1 MPRFDP
7 TRHLFSS
14 TPSIMPPS
22 TTTPPIHPETPMGEI
37 LQAYPSARRALFMRY
52 HVGGCS
58 SCGYDPSDTLADVCK
73 SHNILDVDE
82 VIRHIHAS
90 HEADQR
96 LQVDVRETQ
105 RLMQAGEGWRL
116 IDVREDFE
124 REIVAIEGAEAISQ
138 ELVQSLMG
146 GPKDA
151 KLIFFCHHGMR
162 SLDAASYFVGHG
174 FEHVRSMSGGIEAWA
189 QEIDPTLARY

>member
-1 MPRFDP
+1 MSQPA
-7 TRHLFSS
+7 
-14 TPSIMPPS
+14 
-22 TTTPPIHPETPMGEI
+22 TTTPLRPETTMAEI
-37 LQAYPSARRALFMRY
+37 LEAYPSARRALFMRY

-58 SCGYDPSDTLADVCK
+58 SCGYDPSDTLATVCQ

-90 HEADQR
+90 HEADRR
-96 LQVDVRETQ
+96 LQVDVHEVK
-105 RLMQAGEGWRL
+105 RLMSAGEGWRL

-124 REIVAIEGAEAISQ
+124 RKVAAIAGAEAITQ

-146 GPKDA
+146 GSKDA
-151 KLIFFCHHGMR
+151 KVIFFCHHGMR

-174 FEHVRSMSGGIEAWA
+174 FESVRSMSGGIDAWS
-189 QEIDPTLARY
+189 QLIDPSIERY